1 VGLAK
6 KNRFHELNQYSLWT
20 ADRAVYDPS
29 ALLDSQTQTAI
40 GRVSITNDVPVMRID
55 HVPIKGKLLGMRQAL
70 FSGGV
75 LDFKEMNGTSFV
87 PEDFSIKE
95 IMVCKT
101 SNFS

>member
-1 VGLAK
+1 M
-6 KNRFHELNQYSLWT
+6 
-20 ADRAVYDPS
+20 
-29 ALLDSQTQTAI
+29 
-40 GRVSITNDVPVMRID
+40 PVMRID

-75 LDFKEMNGTSFV
+75 LDFKEMNGASFV

-95 IMVCKT
+95 TMVCKT

>member
-1 VGLAK
+1 VFF
-6 KNRFHELNQYSLWT
+6 RS
-20 ADRAVYDPS
+20 ADRAVHDPA
-29 ALLDSQTQTAI
+29 ALLDAQTQTATSW
-40 GRVSITNDVPVMRID
+40 VSITKDMPVMRID

-101 SNFS
+101 